1 MSSPSDFAPAEIK
14 FDKLD
19 DLPNKGKGKPHTAA
33 EIMKAMK
40 VLHQMVHKQAEKYG
54 GKDSK
59 LLAADSTRA
68 TTRSPIWRA
77 NLVALRKSTTDRI
90 ST

>member
-1 MSSPSDFAPAEIK
+1 MGSPSDFAPAEIE
-14 FDKLD
+14 FNKLD
-19 DLPNKGKGKPHTAA
+19 DLPNKGNGKPHTAA

-59 LLAADSTRA
+59 LLAAGIAEGT
-68 TTRSPIWRA
+68 
-77 NLVALRKSTTDRI
+77 LFQRI
-90 ST
+90 NAIVTEYEQS